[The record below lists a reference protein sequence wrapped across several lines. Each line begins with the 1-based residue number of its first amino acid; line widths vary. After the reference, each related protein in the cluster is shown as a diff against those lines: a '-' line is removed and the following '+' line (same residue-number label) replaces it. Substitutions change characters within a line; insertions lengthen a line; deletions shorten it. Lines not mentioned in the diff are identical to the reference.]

1 VAIAITN
8 FQFGRNP
15 QEVFSVTHAEN
26 WNSNSDKLWAFYSV
40 QLRFCFIISH
50 VYVTYNRL

>member
-15 QEVFSVTHAEN
+15 QEVLSVTHAEN
-26 WNSNSDKLWAFYSV
+26 CNSNSGKLRAFYLV
-40 QLRFCFIISH
+40 QLRFCVINSH
-50 VYVTYNRL
+50 VYVTHNRP